1 MWRAGNMKL
10 RVGTSEPA
18 TVEGKLPVQVDPCSP
33 RPPVILGTIN
43 SLWQRVGNQW
53 LILEASQLSSSEA
66 ENSNLVTHIVVL
78 FGLKRM
84 ASGRGCG
91 ESILVW
97 MA

>member
-1 MWRAGNMKL
+1 MKL
-10 RVGTSEPA
+10 RVGTSGPA
-18 TVEGKLPVQVDPCSP
+18 TAEGRLAVQVHPCSQSS
-33 RPPVILGTIN
+33 PVILGTIN
-43 SLWQRVGNQW
+43 SLCQRVGNQW

-91 ESILVW
+91 ESILVR

>member
-10 RVGTSEPA
+10 RVGTSGLA
-18 TVEGKLPVQVDPCSP
+18 TVEGRLAVQEHPCSQST
-33 RPPVILGTIN
+33 PVILGTIN

-78 FGLKRM
+78 FGLMRM
-84 ASGRGCG
+84 ASGQGCG
-91 ESILVW
+91 ESTLVW